1 VTRRH
6 RDTEIQGQ
14 SPRHP
19 LSAPP
24 RRNDPQPSTFGAAL
38 TSALSSR
45 IFGCR
50 VHYFDEIDSTN
61 LYALRLAREGAEEGE
76 VVVAD
81 GQTQGRGRLGRSFFS
96 PQGVNLY
103 VSIILRPQIPARQVP
118 QLTLV
123 AGVAVAETVES
134 FSGLKPSLKWPNDTL
149 LNGRKVSGILTEM
162 ETQGSRV
169 SLVVS
174 GIGVNLNCPREVF
187 PEELRGKATS
197 VFIETGQKVDRA
209 AFAAEL
215 LGRLAEHYFLF
226 LRQGLATV
234 RCLWENYSDLTG
246 KRVVVDKAG
255 RRVEG
260 QAIGLD
266 EDGALVLE
274 GEEGERLRVLA
285 GEVTVVE
292 S

>member
-1 VTRRH
+1 MKK
-6 RDTEIQGQ
+6 
-14 SPRHP
+14 
-19 LSAPP
+19 
-24 RRNDPQPSTFGAAL
+24 QPFAAVF
-38 TSALSSR
+38 TSALSTR
-45 IFGCR
+45 TFGR
-50 VHYFDEIDSTN
+50 RFHYFDKIDSTN
-61 LYALRLAREGAEEGE
+61 LYALRLAKEGAEEGE

-103 VSIILRPQIPARQVP
+103 ISIILRPQLPARQVP

-134 FSGLKPSLKWPNDTL
+134 FSHLRPSLKWPNDTL
-149 LNGRKVSGILTEM
+149 LNGRKISGILTEM

-174 GIGVNLNCPREVF
+174 GIGVNLNCPEAVF

-197 VFIETGQKVDRA
+197 VFVETGQEVDRA

-215 LGRLAEHYFLF
+215 LGRFEEHYFLF
-226 LRQGLATV
+226 LRQGLAAV
-234 RCLWENYSDLTG
+234 RHLWENYSYLTG
-246 KRVVVDKAG
+246 ERVIINEAG
-255 RRVEG
+255 RRIEG
-260 QAIGLD
+260 KAIGLD

-274 GEEGERLRVLA
+274 GEGGKHHRILA
-285 GEVTVVE
+285 GEVRVAGR
-292 S
+292 